1 MIKRVKRF
9 LLSLAIGILSLFGAT
24 ACIKPVEASIVLV
37 DEFYREECILNQE
50 FDVTTIVENYNK
62 NWTYNIE
69 ECFYIDNLDGLKRY
83 AIEVVDNVKFTQNV
97 AYDVHVTLTA
107 TAGSSVAESTFI
119 VKVVVP
125 TDDMQQTMI
134 QSWSEVGVSK
144 RIEGSRSYVLEGEE
158 TSVKVNYLGENQA
171 QVNNGVNI
179 GYFLCD
185 TKEASLTS
193 WDNAVVTFWVY
204 NPQEYDMQIG
214 YLALKG
220 KTKYK
225 EIGHNYARKDL
236 PAGEWTQVNW
246 SMREIG
252 FDYNFLSDYLLN
264 FKVRIR
270 DASGMS
276 APYQWTLYFCKMDI
290 ADYSLEAFPDLETR
304 TEAEIWADASGDEED
319 KWLCDNYTKD
329 TTNIQTVYYTDLT
342 ARVKEYTAEETA
354 PIEDSTSYIEYKMK
368 ASYANSGQYAGNFL
382 RFDSTRPISES
393 LYEQYKDMN
402 WNNAYLTF
410 WAYNDLEVGTCNLVG
425 MNGND
430 MGSLITTLPYGEWT
444 KVEVSL
450 RNYCSIFNDPFAVR
464 PDDPLYTYNLRLFVR
479 YTNTE
484 CHTMETYRNFASR
497 LLIDGV
503 TFESRYVGENMWLTE
518 HYTDSSS
525 KINRYFVAPLSATE
539 LKFGTVTAPESGLG
553 ESYIEYNVSAGVGHS
568 GGSYE
573 ANFLNFSAY
582 TETKNTRYT
591 RPMSAESY
599 EKYKNIDWTDA
610 YVSFWMYNDA
620 DVEVTLYGIRTEG
633 VDYEQS
639 NQEGWD
645 PTKALMRLAPKTWT
659 KVTVSLAHAC
669 GVKSDVIATGNYN
682 IKLWLVFNDPE
693 ASKNKGTYD
702 GTESWKFYMAG
713 FKFENVSL
721 EAKLVNSY
729 TPDSSQINRFFTGS
743 LTTSVKEFDANVV
756 APTGT
761 SYGTYIHYTVKGKN
775 SQGNLSANFL
785 NFSNFTETKNTR
797 VTCPMPAPLYE
808 EYKTLDWANAYVS
821 FWMYNGTTVEAK
833 VRGTQKSAGVN
844 YSSGTSE
851 SLGNEN
857 DFFEM
862 LNAGE
867 WTKVTAKLS
876 DICEITNE
884 SFLSNNYN
892 LKFWLSFTDSNY
904 KNVEGTWDFYLTGFE
919 IYTVSAEEQ
928 ADLANTAMNN
938 ALLSNYTADSSK
950 INKYYPTKL
959 TASVEEFD
967 TNFAAPTG
975 TSYSTYVNYV
985 ATGTNSSGGLF
996 VNFINFSNITD
1007 TTTLNTRAKLPMSDS
1022 LYNQCASLDWENAF
1036 ISFWIYNGAAA
1047 DIELYGT
1054 QPFEGVNYGD
1064 SASEARSRTAIQS
1077 LNAGEWT
1084 KVTVKLSDICE
1095 VTNEGFAAKNYN
1107 LKLWLSGTNT
1117 AFVGNSSN
1125 FYLTGFEFVSGT
1137 VSA

>member
-1 MIKRVKRF
+1 MKTKAIKM
-9 LLSLAIGILSLFGAT
+9 LAMATLAT
-24 ACIKPVEASIVLV
+24 ACVGA
-37 DEFYREECILNQE
+37 
-50 FDVTTIVENYNK
+50 
-62 NWTYNIE
+62 
-69 ECFYIDNLDGLKRY
+69 
-83 AIEVVDNVKFTQNV
+83 
-97 AYDVHVTLTA
+97 VTLTWNVAGADSEFVMGTGASVRMSTTADESAIRFYAKVSDTTKDYRMLIVPTAIFEYHDIAA
-107 TAGSSVAESTFI
+107 TENVVSELKTIYTDDYATKFNDFEVEPFYAEIDGYQGNVVMGAMKKVNADYYAEEYTAIAYYMDGTNYVCASFENGANILTNARTVSFVGSVALNNEDY
-119 VKVVVP
+119 KV
-125 TDDMQQTMI
+125 TGD
-134 QSWSEVGVSK
+134 
-144 RIEGSRSYVLEGEE
+144 E
-158 TSVKVNYLGENQA
+158 TKTNEQ
-171 QVNNGVNI
+171 
-179 GYFLCD
+179 
-185 TKEASLTS
+185 
-193 WDNAVVTFWVY
+193 
-204 NPQEYDMQIG
+204 
-214 YLALKG
+214 KG
-220 KTKYK
+220 
-225 EIGHNYARKDL
+225 A
-236 PAGEWTQVNW
+236 
-246 SMREIG
+246 
-252 FDYNFLSDYLLN
+252 
-264 FKVRIR
+264 
-270 DASGMS
+270 
-276 APYQWTLYFCKMDI
+276 
-290 ADYSLEAFPDLETR
+290 LEAFVKGALGG
-304 TEAEIWADASGDEED
+304 DALVLDQTDGGIMKISDEVTLTGNTTGLAVKYTSSNED
-319 KWLCDNYTKD
+319 VATVDN
-329 TTNIQTVYYTDLT
+329 
-342 ARVKEYTAEETA
+342 
-354 PIEDSTSYIEYKMK
+354 
-368 ASYANSGQYAGNFL
+368 AG
-382 RFDSTRPISES
+382 
-393 LYEQYKDMN
+393 K
-402 WNNAYLTF
+402 
-410 WAYNDLEVGTCNLVG
+410 
-425 MNGND
+425 
-430 MGSLITTLPYGEWT
+430 
-444 KVEVSL
+444 
-450 RNYCSIFNDPFAVR
+450 
-464 PDDPLYTYNLRLFVR
+464 
-479 YTNTE
+479 
-484 CHTMETYRNFASR
+484 
-497 LLIDGV
+497 V
-503 TFESRYVGENMWLTE
+503 TFVGEGET
-518 HYTDSSS
+518 
-525 KINRYFVAPLSATE
+525 
-539 LKFGTVTAPESGLG
+539 TVTAKIGNS
-553 ESYIEYNVSAGVGHS
+553 
-568 GGSYE
+568 
-573 ANFLNFSAY
+573 FSDTVAY
-582 TETKNTRYT
+582 T
-591 RPMSAESY
+591 
-599 EKYKNIDWTDA
+599 A
-610 YVSFWMYNDA
+610 YDA
-620 DVEVTLYGIRTEG
+620 DEWANRVV
-633 VDYEQS
+633 
-639 NQEGWD
+639 
-645 PTKALMRLAPKTWT
+645 A
-659 KVTVSLAHAC
+659 
-669 GVKSDVIATGNYN
+669 
-682 IKLWLVFNDPE
+682 
-693 ASKNKGTYD
+693 
-702 GTESWKFYMAG
+702 
-713 FKFENVSL
+713 
-721 EAKLVNSY
+721 VNY
-729 TPDSSQINRFFTGS
+729 TPNSTDINNYLTGS
-743 LTTSVKEFDANVV
+743 LTTSVEEFGANVV
-756 APTGT
+756 APTDT
-761 SYGTYIHYTVKGKN
+761 SYSTYIHYTVKGKN
-775 SQGNLSANFL
+775 SLGNLSANFL

-1137 VSA
+1137 AQA